1 MPWWLSN
8 GNLNHFYQWYGS
20 LYILSFKL
28 LKIQEVNNCDLFTE
42 EWFFFSLQLRNGGLP
57 TSPLMLMNPTQG
69 DNQNG
74 RICQSTL
81 PNEKNT
87 SSNLLYINFV
97 SNGDANQ
104 GKAIT

>member
-1 MPWWLSN
+1 MK
-8 GNLNHFYQWYGS
+8 GS
-20 LYILSFKL
+20 IDA
-28 LKIQEVNNCDLFTE
+28 N
-42 EWFFFSLQLRNGGLP
+42 R
-57 TSPLMLMNPTQG
+57 G

-104 GKAIT
+104 GKVIT

>member
-1 MPWWLSN
+1 MSWWLSN

-20 LYILSFKL
+20 LYIFQV
-28 LKIQEVNNCDLFTE
+28 QEVNNYELFTE

-57 TSPLMLMNPTQG
+57 TSPLMLINPTQG

-87 SSNLLYINFV
+87 SSNLLYVNFV

-104 GKAIT
+104 GKTIT